1 MKRNL
6 FFILLLSIIF
16 IFSSCVM
23 LNDIFNFEEDY
34 VEDSIDFYELP
45 LEDQYEI
52 VEIVATAYNAGGN
65 KDYSDIIRIISDN
78 YDDEYFDSW
87 QIPYK
92 YDDNVLDYFKYFTGK
107 TDTPKSLRNFY
118 DIPNRIPELTNYI
131 KNITENEEDNS
142 ESNFLIDLYDF
153 DIPEH
158 NYKTNNLETY
168 SNEDFLV
175 ERIKSFIMN
184 YSYEFDT
191 WFEEYYPTK
200 TIDDSLIEEYARY
213 LVRLAKTY
221 TRSEISLDRL
231 ISTTSVLYP
240 SNITLKNIP
249 VELIISIM
257 AQESHFFPGSY
268 RGEVDS
274 NDRIQTISFG
284 LTHFLLDADFID
296 LSDTNSKIGDGTIES
311 YNFNQVSKFY
321 LGNNDLEDNIFKHE
335 HLLSTKGNVLYSNIF
350 LEMIWS
356 KFITPNY

>member
-1 MKRNL
+1 MKKSL

-23 LNDIFNFEEDY
+23 LNDIFNFEEDF
-34 VEDSIDFYELP
+34 VEDTLAFYDLP

-65 KDYSDIIRIISDN
+65 KDYNTIVEISN
-78 YDDEYFDSW
+78 YATYT
-87 QIPYK
+87 

-107 TDTPKSLRNFY
+107 TNTPKTLKSFY

-131 KNITENEEDNS
+131 INITENEKDNS
-142 ESNFLIDLYDF
+142 DSNFLINLYDF
-153 DIPEH
+153 DIPKY
-158 NYKTNNLETY
+158 NFKNSDLETY
-168 SNEDFLV
+168 VNEDFLV
-175 ERIKSFIMN
+175 ERIKYFIMN

-191 WFEEYYPTK
+191 WFEEYYPTE
-200 TIDDSLIEEYARY
+200 TVNDSLIEEYARY

-231 ISTTSVLYP
+231 ISTPSELYP

-268 RGEVDS
+268 RGEIDS
-274 NDRIQTISFG
+274 SEVIQTISYG
-284 LTHFLLDADFID
+284 LTHFLLDADFIYF
-296 LSDTNSKIGDGTIES
+296 SSSISNIGNGALES
-311 YNFNQVSKFY
+311 YNFNQISKFY
-321 LGNNDLEDNIFKHE
+321 LGNDDLQENIFSDW
-335 HLLSTKGNVLYSNIF
+335 HLVSTKGNVLYSNIF

>member
-1 MKRNL
+1 MKKSL
-6 FFILLLSIIF
+6 FFTLLLSIIF
-16 IFSSCVM
+16 IFSSCVP
-23 LNDIFNFEEDY
+23 LGDIFNFEENY

-52 VEIVATAYNAGGN
+52 VEIVATAYNKGGN
-65 KDYSDIIRIISDN
+65 NSLQQLQTYIDSDSYS
-78 YDDEYFDSW
+78 
-87 QIPYK
+87 

-107 TDTPKSLRNFY
+107 TDNPKSVRSFY
-118 DIPNRIPELTNYI
+118 EDSNRIPELTNYI

-142 ESNFLIDLYDF
+142 DTNFLIDLYDF

-158 NYKTNNLETY
+158 NYNNDDLEIY
-168 SNEDFLV
+168 VNEDFLV
-175 ERIKSFIMN
+175 ERIKYFIMN
-184 YSYEFDT
+184 YSFEFDT

-200 TIDDSLIEEYARY
+200 TINDSLIEEYARY

-221 TRSEISLDRL
+221 TRSEISLNRL
-231 ISTTSVLYP
+231 ISTTSELYP

-274 NDRIQTISFG
+274 NERIQTISFG
-284 LTHFLLDADFID
+284 LTHFLLDADFTFLGGESGI
-296 LSDTNSKIGDGTIES
+296 IGDNNRES

-321 LGNNDLEDNIFKHE
+321 LGNNDLEENIFNDW

-356 KFITPNY
+356 KFITPNF